1 MGKVHV
7 VNEYACTPDQ
17 LWAVTKDLDALREMN
32 ARMVT
37 MQGLPSGDMYEGQE
51 IEISTSLFG
60 KMKPQDYRIVVTHL
74 SDETRE
80 FRSTEH
86 GNGVKSWNHH
96 GRVEAT
102 PGGARLVDDI
112 EIDAGWMTPL
122 VVAWAKMLYK
132 ARHKPRL
139 QILRDRGA
147 LTE

>member
-7 VNEYACTPDQ
+7 VSEYACTPDQ
-17 LWAVTKDLDALREMN
+17 LWAVTKDLDALRKMN
-32 ARMVT
+32 ARMVR
-37 MQGLPSGDMYEGQE
+37 MEGLPSGDMYAGQD
-51 IEISTSLFG
+51 IQITTSLFG
-60 KMKPQDYRIVVTHL
+60 RTKPQVYRIVVTEL

-86 GNGVKSWNHH
+86 GNGVKSWKHH
-96 GRVEAT
+96 GRVERA
-102 PGGARLVDDI
+102 PKGSRLVDDI

-122 VVAWAKMLYK
+122 VVAWANILYK